1 MPWNEALETRAT
13 RKLSSKTLNKL
24 PSPILFKAKNELAQN
39 IQRSYRN
46 KRRRT
51 KRKGSKMT
59 SDEMKRQLCDF
70 WCNLDPDQTFE
81 DYLFGPFF
89 RSINMLTLSEP
100 DKIKFLIDNLSR
112 PLLQILYNNSWDF
125 DEDDENDEEDP
136 RYIDNSMFFPQSNR
150 GGKKSKKTRK
160 RKS

>member
-24 PSPILFKAKNELAQN
+24 PSPILFKAKNQLAQN

-51 KRKGSKMT
+51 KRKGSKIT

-81 DYLFGPFF
+81 DYLLGPFF
-89 RSINMLTLSEP
+89 QSIDILTLSEP
-100 DKIKFLIDNLSR
+100 DKIKFLINNLSR
-112 PLLQILYNNSWDF
+112 PLLENLYNKSNRF
-125 DEDDENDEEDP
+125 DENDEEDP
-136 RYIDNSMFFPQSNR
+136 RYIDNTMFFPQSTR